1 MEQISTAKFST
12 IQIQICIVQGIFMEI
27 EQTEIEK
34 LSAKITLQF
43 WYSVMLVMLKLDI
56 KVTVS
61 SRMNLVSVDSLCVTA
76 DFTKNGDI
84 TSK

>member
-27 EQTEIEK
+27 EQTKIEK

-43 WYSVMLVMLKLDI
+43 WYSVMLVMLK
-56 KVTVS
+56 
-61 SRMNLVSVDSLCVTA
+61 
-76 DFTKNGDI
+76 
-84 TSK
+84 